1 MRFNDIKPL
10 EESELFE
17 INMSP
22 SSLEKLAS
30 KIDARA
36 GMEFEMVVPN
46 AMGGDDEGD
55 LEPDYDQD
63 ERTRSWSNI
72 EDFFTGG
79 DGVNSTR
86 TVTQYIQRIQDEFL
100 EYVDEKAEEEFMD
113 DVHDIVA
120 DWIKNNVSEDEI
132 RSELNL
138 PDDQDSITNDE
149 FDEFVEKCI
158 EEQNNIF
165 EKARDEYRSDYVGY
179 EDEEN
184 WLRRNYP
191 MMSDIENATGLS
203 WPFYTSQ
210 DSDINVDA
218 IGDEFSQAVGRP
230 VNASQ
235 SYHGGRREAGHYVVE
250 PDGSIDADD
259 PGEAG
264 LEFVS
269 PPLSID
275 EMFADLDKIRTWA
288 KRRGC
293 YTNKSTG
300 LHMNV
305 SVPGWSG
312 EIKDLDYV
320 KLALLL
326 GDEYVLKSFDRMNN
340 TYTRPAIDK
349 VREQARQRP
358 EDVAALLK
366 QMKAHLNAAASK
378 AIHSGTTSKYT
389 SINTK
394 DGYVEFR
401 SPGGNWLA
409 DLQNDPAKIKNTLLR
424 FVVALDAAADPEK
437 YREEYLK
444 KLYKLLGAR
453 TEGADTVKFFADY
466 VAGKMPKA
474 ALKSFIKQAQLE
486 RNIQRGP
493 KGDVDY
499 WWEVWRDGDVPNGPG
514 VEVVAKTREEAL
526 TKAAT
531 EFGLKSPEY
540 MPAATAKPVRP
551 YSTEPVKATAGEPRP
566 AGQPGSIQ
574 YELYNRQTDTPYRE
588 FWAADDQMALEIG
601 NRYRESMVANTGLQR
616 SQLGLRRTAGQ
627 QPLPG
632 EGFAN
637 GLGQTDIE
645 NRLGWGGQAADANY
659 EIVERRTMQPVFK
672 FIANTSEEAARK
684 YTQVMDVFGLPH
696 DTEDYGWRAINYQ
709 QREPAQQQRGG
720 TFTGNW
726 LILDPDGNEIHRFG
740 GIGNAQSDANR
751 VAMQWLRRNPRHMQ
765 DGVEIA
771 PEMR

>member
-1 MRFNDIKPL
+1 MRFNDIKL
-10 EESELFE
+10 FEESELFE

-55 LEPDYDQD
+55 FEPDYDHD

-79 DGVNSTR
+79 DGVNSPR
-86 TVTQYIQRIQDEFL
+86 TVQEAMQRIQDEFY
-100 EYVDEKAEEEFMD
+100 EYANEQADEEFD
-113 DVHDIVA
+113 EYAEDYVFDYV
-120 DWIKNNVSEDEI
+120 KNNAAEDEV

-138 PDDQDSITNDE
+138 PDDHDIG
-149 FDEFVEKCI
+149 
-158 EEQNNIF
+158 
-165 EKARDEYRSDYVGY
+165 RDEYEEFATKCVQDQNSYYDQARQEHLDDFIGNS
-179 EDEEN
+179 DEEN

-191 MMSDIENATGLS
+191 MMSDIEDTTGLS
-203 WPFYTSQ
+203 WPYYTSGS

-218 IGDEFSQAVGRP
+218 IGDEFSQAIGKP
-230 VNASQ
+230 VNTSQ
-235 SYHGGRREAGHYVVE
+235 SYHGGRREAGHYVIE

-269 PPLSID
+269 PPLPID
-275 EMFADLDKIRTWA
+275 EMFSDLDKIRTWA

-305 SVPGWSG
+305 SVPSWSG
-312 EIKDLDYV
+312 ELRDLDYV

-340 TYTRPAIDK
+340 TYTQPAIAK

-378 AIHSGTTSKYT
+378 AIHTGVTSKYT

-444 KLYKLLGAR
+444 KLYKLLGAK
-453 TEGADTVKFFADY
+453 TQGADTVKFFADY

-526 TKAAT
+526 MKAAT
-531 EFGLKSPEY
+531 EFRLISPEY
-540 MPAATAKPVRP
+540 MPAATAKPIRP
-551 YSTEPVKATAGEPRP
+551 YSKEPVKATVGEPSP

-588 FWAADDQMALEIG
+588 FWAADDEMALEIG
-601 NRYRESMVANTGLQR
+601 NRYRESMMANTGLQR
-616 SQLGLRRTAGQ
+616 HQLGLRRTAGQ

-632 EGFAN
+632 EGPI
-637 GLGQTDIE
+637 GLSQTDIE

-659 EIVERRTMQPVFK
+659 EIVERRTMRTVFK
-672 FIANTSEEAARK
+672 FIANTPEEAARK

-696 DTEDYGWRAINYQ
+696 DTEDYGWRAINNQ

-726 LILDPDGNEIHRFG
+726 LILDPENNEIHRFG
-740 GIGNAQSDANR
+740 GIGNSQADANR
-751 VAMQWLRRNPRHMQ
+751 VALNWLRRNQQYMS
-765 DGVEIA
+765 DGVTVV